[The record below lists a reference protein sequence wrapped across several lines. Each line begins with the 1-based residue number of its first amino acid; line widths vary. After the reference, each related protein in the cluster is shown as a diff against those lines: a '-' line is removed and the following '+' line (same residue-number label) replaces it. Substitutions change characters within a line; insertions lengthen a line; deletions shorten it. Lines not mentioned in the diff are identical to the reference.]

1 MEKQSQ
7 SCNGAGLRGREKD
20 GRGRAVMLESRAVVC
35 NRNRVQQP
43 VLLHLEVVRAPAYLK
58 QKQDKRVGGHA
69 GNLQESFSRG
79 SD

>member
-7 SCNGAGLRGREKD
+7 SCNGAGLRGREKV
-20 GRGRAVMLESRAVVC
+20 GGGCAVVLESRAMVH

-43 VLLHLEVVRAPAYLK
+43 VLLHLEADRAPAYLK
-58 QKQDKRVGGHA
+58 GQQEKKVGGDA

>member
-1 MEKQSQ
+1 
-7 SCNGAGLRGREKD
+7 
-20 GRGRAVMLESRAVVC
+20 MLESRAVVC

-43 VLLHLEVVRAPAYLK
+43 VLLHLQVVRAPAYLK
-58 QKQDKRVGGHA
+58 RKQDKRVGGHA